1 MVLEGLLDAPCGG
14 GADAL
19 VDPECLLHVG
29 GGLAG
34 VAVLQVAVAESFQGA
49 CFFGCRAEVA
59 GDGQGMGVVPAGLGG
74 VCGPDRELAEAVECL
89 GLAEPVAEISEQ
101 GQGLLVASGG
111 GGVVAGLL
119 QHEAQVVEGLGLP
132 GRQIW
137 VGGPGMLHRLRHSC
151 PPRPPKETYA
161 MPAPLADNA
170 ITGTGNQAGAP
181 GIRAL
186 APATPDHGPRKAR
199 ALLPRADRL
208 RRVARRLRRVPG
220 SGASYHD
227 SLFERPDLVEDDY
240 YRFRYQPCC

>member
-1 MVLEGLLDAPCGG
+1 MWAAAWPGSPSCRWLWPSPSRARASS
-14 GADAL
+14 GAAL
-19 VDPECLLHVG
+19 R
-29 GGLAG
+29 
-34 VAVLQVAVAESFQGA
+34 S
-49 CFFGCRAEVA
+49 RAMARAWV
-59 GDGQGMGVVPAGLGG
+59 GVVPAGLGG

-137 VGGPGMLHRLRHSC
+137 VGGPGMLHRLGHSC
-151 PPRPPKETYA
+151 PPPPPKETYA

-181 GIRAL
+181 RYPCSGACDPRPRPPQGPGTTAARRSPAARGPAAAASAWDRCQLPRLAVRA
-186 APATPDHGPRKAR
+186 AGPGRR
-199 ALLPRADRL
+199 RLLPLPEPALLLIAGSLLHPVAEKMTDR
-208 RRVARRLRRVPG
+208 
-220 SGASYHD
+220 
-227 SLFERPDLVEDDY
+227 
-240 YRFRYQPCC
+240 